1 MSSPRGF
8 SLLLTASQAAGRLG
22 VAVETVLGWAA
33 AGRLRIAGQD
43 EEGRALFRESVIDSR
58 GEELAA
64 LTLPALGRLKRKP
77 NDKQPHTERGLPLP
91 CGCNL
96 ARSPLHLCR
105 TGAALNA
112 ALQLAETLAAAVPD
126 DPLLRKLAELCREAL
141 KKHLMPAADVTT
153 APAGETEEADAGEV
167 ASARS
172 QRTETASEERMGMAV
187 S

>member
-1 MSSPRGF
+1 
-8 SLLLTASQAAGRLG
+8 LLLTASQAAGRLG
-22 VAVETVLGWAA
+22 VSVETVLGWAA

-43 EEGRALFRESVIDSR
+43 EEGRALFRESAIDSR

-64 LTLPALGRLKRKP
+64 LTPPALSRPKRKP
-77 NDKQPHTERGLPLP
+77 PDNQPYAERGLPLP

-112 ALQLAETLAAAVPD
+112 ALQLAETLAVAMPD
-126 DPLLRKLAELCREAL
+126 DPLLRKLAGLCREAVL
-141 KKHLMPAADVTT
+141 KHLIPAAGATT
-153 APAGETEEADAGEV
+153 APAGEAKEADPGMAAAAE
-167 ASARS
+167 S
-172 QRTETASEERMGMAV
+172 QRIETASEERTGMSV